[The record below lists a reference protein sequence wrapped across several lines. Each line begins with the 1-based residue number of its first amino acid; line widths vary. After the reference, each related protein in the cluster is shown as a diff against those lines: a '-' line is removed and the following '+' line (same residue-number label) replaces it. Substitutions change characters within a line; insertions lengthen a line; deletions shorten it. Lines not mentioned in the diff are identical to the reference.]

1 MRTMVRGIVYEKE
14 METLPC
20 FWNLC
25 PSGGHGWVEING
37 KVYDPDWALVSKVD
51 SYFGMSYDLSGV
63 NGRPNYKANRYYTVK
78 I

>member
-1 MRTMVRGIVYEKE
+1 